1 MSSIFELMT
10 SVTNDRIQLFYHKDT
25 NSFDTLPVSAIQLK
39 SLNPNERISFKDENN
54 VRFLTYSEIEHEELM
69 LFFVRECV
77 DDKEARKQLF
87 GVLRRKDYVKSFLE
101 KLKELDLYDEFE
113 LACGDVYR
121 QMFSEWAEKHGLNFS
136 PLSRRI

>member
-69 LFFVRECV
+69 RFFVRECV

-121 QMFSEWAEKHGLNFS
+121 QMFSEWAEKHGLNFR